1 VKELP
6 FSTFRFFQIM
16 VVHYNGMLLF
26 QASSFQ
32 QTAQA
37 AVQKIIITKILQSAA
52 ISVIK
57 EK

>member
-1 VKELP
+1 
-6 FSTFRFFQIM
+6 M